1 MQGDANEQ
9 PNETREVLFSS
20 RFDRWGVV
28 SRAYFP
34 AACQMSSVPVEVII
48 SDPASYEE
56 KRARIIADGGSNLQV
71 GSLHSYVDQSHA
83 LTCASTRF
91 FR

>member
-1 MQGDANEQ
+1 MNNRMR
-9 PNETREVLFSS
+9 PTKSS
-20 RFDRWGVV
+20 FQAGSIVGAP

-34 AACQMSSVPVEVII
+34 AARQMSSVPVEVII

-83 LTCASTRF
+83 LTCATTRF